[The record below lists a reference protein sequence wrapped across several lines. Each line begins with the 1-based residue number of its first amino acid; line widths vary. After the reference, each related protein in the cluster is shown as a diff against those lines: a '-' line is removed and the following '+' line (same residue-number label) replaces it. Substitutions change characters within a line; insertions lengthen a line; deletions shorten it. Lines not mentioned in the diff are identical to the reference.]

1 MTAAPSGAPVSALP
15 GAGATEWGGLFITH
29 RSVPAL
35 YHAMH
40 VCYLLTTNG
49 VPCRRAATD
58 RLCRDPLSECRARTR
73 HPGTDTLARLESETA
88 DWRL

>member
-1 MTAAPSGAPVSALP
+1 MPRVIPRVACRQRLAPVLWCEPEKAVTGVTAAPSGAPVDALP

-49 VPCRRAATD
+49 PVPACGD
-58 RLCRDPLSECRARTR
+58 RPTV
-73 HPGTDTLARLESETA
+73 
-88 DWRL
+88 